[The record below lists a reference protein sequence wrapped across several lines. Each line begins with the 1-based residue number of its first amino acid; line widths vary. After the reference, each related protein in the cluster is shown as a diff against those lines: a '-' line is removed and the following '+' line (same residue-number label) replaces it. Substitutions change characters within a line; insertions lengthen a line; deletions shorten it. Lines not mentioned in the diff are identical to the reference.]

1 MQIKH
6 SLTGASLR
14 NCDTFIG
21 WNIIKHQND
30 TYEDHTK
37 TAISYDKTLNIKR
50 LRHKIEKTGNSLGT
64 GNSLAVQWLAPPTS
78 TTKGTGSISSP
89 HALVK
94 PKEQTD

>member
-1 MQIKH
+1 MQIECL
-6 SLTGASLR
+6 LTGASLR

-21 WNIIKHQND
+21 WNIKKHQND

-50 LRHKIEKTGNSLGT
+50 LRYKIEKT